1 MPVATADDTL
11 AESGV
16 RLLPMGGGSLDRKHD
31 TPGTDRHTCD
41 KGICTRNGLRDLTRL
56 ETLTFQRLPVNL
68 IDYYFF

>member
-1 MPVATADDTL
+1 
-11 AESGV
+11 
-16 RLLPMGGGSLDRKHD
+16 MGGGSLDRKHD

-41 KGICTRNGLRDLTRL
+41 KGICTRNGRRDLTRL